1 MKRIAII
8 MKKNNYGAQSSKIG
22 YIGIVERKEGDWG
35 KFSISNLCK
44 QSYMTFLV
52 ILGLALIVIQ
62 VNTKGILLK

>member
-1 MKRIAII
+1 
-8 MKKNNYGAQSSKIG
+8 MKKYDYKAQSSKIR
-22 YIGIVERKEGDWG
+22 YIGVLERKEGDWS
-35 KFSISNLCK
+35 KFSASNLCK

>member
-1 MKRIAII
+1 
-8 MKKNNYGAQSSKIG
+8 MKKNNYRAQSSKIE
-22 YIGIVERKEGDWG
+22 YIEVVERKESDWS
-35 KFSISNLCK
+35 KFSILNLCK

>member
-1 MKRIAII
+1 
-8 MKKNNYGAQSSKIG
+8 MKKNNYGGQSSKIR
-22 YIGIVERKEGDWG
+22 YIGVVERKKDDWS
-35 KFSISNLCK
+35 KFSTSNLCK